1 MSSYPEL
8 MEENINSLSPDLRR
22 EVLSYMDELIK
33 RTRESE
39 EMALRFTRD
48 SEVKK
53 YILKH
58 SFFQIRQKAI
68 KSWET

>member
-8 MEENINSLSPDLRR
+8 MEENINSLSPDLRK

-33 RTRESE
+33 RTKESE
-39 EMALRFTRD
+39 EMALKFAGD
-48 SEVKK
+48 NEVKK

-68 KSWET
+68 KLWET